1 MAHGSMDTFFGILNT
16 YRAYAL
22 IAVVVTASA
31 TALAILLARRLGVVD
46 VPDQQLKPHA
56 RPTPYLGGAAICV
69 GWSVTLV
76 AATAAGAVEWRI
88 ALPILIGGVLVSV
101 VGLIDDLRG
110 VNPKPRLLLTAGII
124 AAVLICTKA
133 GFRLVDSVLG
143 PIGIDLPP
151 TIAAPLSA
159 VVAVVIVLGACNS
172 ANLIDGLDGLCSGV
186 TAIVSLGF
194 CVLATHMAV
203 WHYSEVGDPV
213 RLILAIAM
221 LGAAVGF
228 LPLNFN
234 PAKIFMGDAGSML
247 LGFNCGMMILLFA
260 ERGIVRWVLGGLMV
274 FGLPIADTALAV
286 LRRRRSGRPIFTGD
300 RSHFYD
306 QLIDRGISIRK
317 VVAISYAVAAFYAAV
332 GCLPIWLR
340 TRYVVPLYLLVA
352 VATIFA
358 LKTLRMMRPERSPTV
373 SRIAKPIRLLF
384 TSAGRRVS
392 LIQEF
397 RRAATD
403 LGIGLQVH
411 AADRQ
416 QMAPALQVADE
427 TVLVPGVETED
438 YCDQLLDY
446 CRQHEIHALIP
457 LIDPELRP
465 LAQARERFAQAGTRV
480 IISSPEVVRISMD
493 KVRTADFLRQH
504 GFLTPRI
511 LTEDELASP
520 AFPLFMKPK
529 IGSSSLGAYK
539 INTRQDLTYYRSIN
553 PDSIIQQFIEGVEYT
568 VDVFADFEG
577 QPRCAV
583 PRRRHE
589 VRGGEVSKGQTVRNR
604 HMMQEHCR
612 LVELLGGCQ
621 GMMTIQCFL
630 TPADEI
636 VFIEI
641 NARFGGGVP
650 LSIRAGADSPRW
662 ILELLLGREPSI
674 SMDGWTDGML
684 MLRYDRGIFVL
695 SEDLA
700 QRANAAKGLT
710 SELGR

>member
-1 MAHGSMDTFFGILNT
+1 V
-16 YRAYAL
+16 
-22 IAVVVTASA
+22 AVPV
-31 TALAILLARRLGVVD
+31 
-46 VPDQQLKPHA
+46 
-56 RPTPYLGGAAICV
+56 
-69 GWSVTLV
+69 
-76 AATAAGAVEWRI
+76 
-88 ALPILIGGVLVSV
+88 
-101 VGLIDDLRG
+101 
-110 VNPKPRLLLTAGII
+110 
-124 AAVLICTKA
+124 
-133 GFRLVDSVLG
+133 
-143 PIGIDLPP
+143 
-151 TIAAPLSA
+151 SA
-159 VVAVVIVLGACNS
+159 VVAVVIVLAACNS

-194 CVLATHMAV
+194 CVLATHMAL
-203 WHYSEVGDPV
+203 WHYSEAGDPV
-213 RLILAIAM
+213 RLLLAIAM

-286 LRRRRSGRPIFTGD
+286 LRRWRSGRPIFAGD

-306 QLIDRGISIRK
+306 QLIDRGMSVRK
-317 VVAISYAVAAFYAAV
+317 VVAISYAVAALYAAV

-352 VATIFA
+352 VATIFT
-358 LKTLRMMRPERSPTV
+358 LKMLKMMKAEPSPKM
-373 SRIAKPIRLLF
+373 SRAAKPIRLLF

-397 RRAATD
+397 HRAAGD
-403 LGIGLQVH
+403 LGIGLQIH
-411 AADRQ
+411 AVDRQ
-416 QMAPALQVADE
+416 PTAPALQVADE

-438 YCDQLLDY
+438 YCDRLLDY

-465 LAQARERFAQAGTRV
+465 LAEARERFAEAGTRV

-493 KVRTADFLRQH
+493 KIRTNNFLRHH
-504 GFLTPRI
+504 GFLTPSI
-511 LTEDELASP
+511 LTEQELASP
-520 AFPLFMKPK
+520 TFPLFMKPK
-529 IGSSSLGAYK
+529 IGSSSLGAHK
-539 INTRQDLTYYRSIN
+539 IDTPQDLTYYRSIN
-553 PDSIIQQFIEGVEYT
+553 PDSIIQEFIEGVEYT
-568 VDVFADFEG
+568 VDVFADFQG
-577 QPRCAV
+577 RPRCAV

-589 VRGGEVSKGQTVRNR
+589 VRGGEVSKGQTVRNQR
-604 HMMQEHCR
+604 MMQEHCR
-612 LVELLGGCQ
+612 LVELLDGCQ

-630 TPADEI
+630 TPNDEI

-641 NARFGGGVP
+641 NPRFGGGVP

-674 SMDGWTDGML
+674 SMDGWTDSML

-695 SEDLA
+695 PEDLA
-700 QRANAAKGLT
+700 QEVDAAKGLT
-710 SELGR
+710 W